1 MFFLKFDFLKVFWK
15 FINLTLETKSKGT
28 TFILNKINHQ
38 SLVLYGDFDKTHRS
52 IEKLNF

>member
-15 FINLTLETKSKGT
+15 FINLNLETKSKGT